1 MALWSRGKRTV
12 LKAAAV
18 LALLLGFALP
28 ARAVTIHDLIALS
41 QAGLSDQ
48 VLIALIQTDQTIYG
62 VDADQVLALR
72 KAGVSESV
80 ILALLQN
87 GRATAKP
94 GEKSSA
100 PSAPAA
106 SSPDASVA
114 PSPELAPNLTI
125 IGDHSRDQVD
135 QEDASPAQGTVVVQT
150 VVPELF
156 PVPIVVGG
164 HGHRGHRGIRGSQ
177 SVIPGYKGFGRF
189 INNGFINGTGAH
201 ANIRGSSIHADGWR
215 IVTPRVVPSR
225 VPGQH

>member
-1 MALWSRGKRTV
+1 MTLWSRGKRTV

-18 LALLLGFALP
+18 LALLLGFAFP

-48 VLIALIQTDQTIYG
+48 VLVALIQTDQTIYG

-87 GRATAKP
+87 GRATTNTAD
-94 GEKSSA
+94 EKSST
-100 PSAPAA
+100 PAA
-106 SSPDASVA
+106 AASPDASAA
-114 PSPELAPNLTI
+114 PSSELAPKLTI
-125 IGDHSRDQVD
+125 IGDHSRDRL
-135 QEDASPAQGTVVVQT
+135 EDASPGQGTIVVQT
-150 VVPELF
+150 VVPEIF

-164 HGHRGHRGIRGSQ
+164 HGHRGHHGVRPSP
-177 SVIPGYKGFGRF
+177 SVIPGYTGFGRF
-189 INNGFINGTGAH
+189 INNGFITGSGAH
-201 ANIRGSSIHADGWR
+201 ANIGGTSIHADGWR
-215 IVTPRVVPSR
+215 IVTPRVVPAR